1 MLRPCAGFQ
10 RSFLP
15 LLYFQ
20 PVDKAVDVVDK
31 KYEKAYCYGYIRYI
45 RQRSQDPEYDQ
56 HNIVRRIG
64 KREQGTAFIGQ
75 PDGDKARCDRNCAR
89 HHVRRMKCVEYE
101 VKNKCDKRGHDGH
114 PQNFPAFQPVYPD
127 LRPVPVIRMFLPCDP
142 CENSHGR
149 RHAQIC
155 YHFAA
160 IGECIGYHA
169 V

>member
-31 KYEKAYCYGYIRYI
+31 KYEKAYRYGYIRYI

-75 PDGDKARCDRNCAR
+75 PDGDCGLFRYRVSYCS
-89 HHVRRMKCVEYE
+89 
-101 VKNKCDKRGHDGH
+101 
-114 PQNFPAFQPVYPD
+114 FS
-127 LRPVPVIRMFLPCDP
+127 FLT
-142 CENSHGR
+142 EKT
-149 RHAQIC
+149 
-155 YHFAA
+155 Y
-160 IGECIGYHA
+160 
-169 V
+169 